1 MHSEHEV
8 ITDNNVALREPPQ
21 HLLIERLIVQP
32 FINFTFSCIIY
43 LN

>member
-21 HLLIERLIVQP
+21 HLLMKH
-32 FINFTFSCIIY
+32 
-43 LN
+43 